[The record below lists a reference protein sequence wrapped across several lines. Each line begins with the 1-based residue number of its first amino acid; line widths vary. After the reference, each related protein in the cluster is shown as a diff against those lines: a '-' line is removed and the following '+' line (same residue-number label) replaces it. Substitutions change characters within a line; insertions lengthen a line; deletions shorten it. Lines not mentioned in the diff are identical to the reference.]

1 LMGVHKDHTFAIILE
16 PVDNGRTIEH
26 VEIYYTD
33 PAIQGEDWFDM
44 RSRNS
49 ELWKSVFVED
59 VGVVESM
66 QRGRRA
72 SAFDGGHFSPVMDE
86 STHHFH
92 SWIASQFLGS
102 KALEK

>member
-1 LMGVHKDHTFAIILE
+1 MFTSDYCNHSRTCRQWQDHRACH
-16 PVDNGRTIEH
+16 D
-26 VEIYYTD
+26 YTD

-66 QRGRRA
+66 QRGRKA

-102 KALEK
+102 KALEE